1 MTEMTDAQKVEAL
14 QELLNNVIHS
24 LNMTEYDI
32 EDGAKAHEV
41 TVLADAYFQQML
53 DIVHP

>member
-32 EDGAKAHEV
+32 EDGTKAHEV
-41 TVLADAYFQQML
+41 TVLADGYFQQML
-53 DIVHP
+53 DIVHA